1 MRPESVLNQSI
12 AIGPTSELSL
22 RVSVATLSRVVFPH
36 PDDAVSMLALEH
48 KATLISDDTGSQV
61 ITKAQPF
68 GGAVRITDT
77 NLLGQ
82 IAGTFNFDSEKSR
95 EERDFRI
102 YIRPSSWEAVRNF
115 CIQQMSAG
123 TGSVLE
129 HDPARELVE
138 EFEDALGIQL
148 EPDQYTLNPI
158 GIALENEPVPTANPR
173 AAGYPTVR
181 IYQVDEAQIQD
192 PGLCRSMVG
201 NSQMHPFQVLSSM
214 ARNNAR
220 DGGQGRANAMLV
232 APLEQVRD
240 AILAT
245 PLNQRGEPMKFKDT
259 LLDGNVGALFNDIAV
274 PRYFHIVH

>member
-1 MRPESVLNQSI
+1 MVDQFI
-12 AIGPTSELSL
+12 AAGPNSELTL
-22 RVSVATLSRVVFPH
+22 RVSVATLSRVAFPH
-36 PDDAVSMLALEH
+36 PDDGVPMLALEH
-48 KATLISDDTGSQV
+48 KATTVPGDAGSQV
-61 ITKAQPF
+61 IVKAQPF
-68 GGAVRITDT
+68 GGAIRILD
-77 NLLGQ
+77 LKRLGQ

-95 EERDFRI
+95 TEGDFRI
-102 YIRPSSWEAVRNF
+102 YIRPSKWEDVRDF
-115 CIQQMSAG
+115 CIQQMKAS

-148 EPDQYTLNPI
+148 KPGQYSLNPI
-158 GIALENEPVPTANPR
+158 GIALENEPVPTTNLR
-173 AAGYPTVR
+173 ASGYPTAR

-192 PGLCRSMVG
+192 PDLGRLMVA
-201 NSQMHPFQVLSSM
+201 NSQKHPFWVLRDLALDH
-214 ARNNAR
+214 ARV
-220 DGGQGRANAMLV
+220 GGQGRANAMLV